1 MATRNYEALDK
12 TILEPAEDN
21 NEIGNIQS
29 ILAGMASGLYKIPES
44 FVSLGA
50 TLMDLGADTNKAA
63 EVEKWFAEINPFDE
77 MAEATTA
84 GKLVETIVNL
94 AVPGGLAFKAAS
106 GLAKGAI
113 LAKQSSKYMNVV
125 GKSGD
130 KVKDAIQAKLQKIKG
145 PSLTGRGKVATY
157 GS

>member
-1 MATRNYEALDK
+1 MATRNYESLDK
-12 TILEPAEDN
+12 VSLQPAEDN
-21 NEIGNIQS
+21 NEVGNIQS
-29 ILAGMASGLYKIPES
+29 ILAGFASGLYKIPES

-63 EVEKWFAEINPFDE
+63 EVEKWFADINPFDE

-94 AVPGGLAFKAAS
+94 AVPGGIAFKTAS

-113 LAKQSSKYMNVV
+113 MAKQSSKYMNVV

-130 KVKDAIQAKLQKIKG
+130 KVKDAIQSKLQKIKG
-145 PSLTGRGKVATY
+145 PSLTARGKVATY
-157 GS
+157 G